1 MFNFNVYFKKWDCVS
16 EEMGEK
22 LCVWERAGC
31 DFNSFVSITN
41 KKQGPH
47 RGNTQSNYGE
57 GKLPGEPY

>member
-1 MFNFNVYFKKWDCVS
+1 MD
-16 EEMGEK
+16 EK
-22 LCVWERAGC
+22 LCVCVCVREKAAC

-41 KKQGPH
+41 KKRGPH